1 VAADAPP
8 TPSPPPGDPTD
19 PRRILSTLDSA
30 RVQGFH
36 FRTILVAGM
45 GFFTD
50 AYDLFVISLVIPIL
64 VALSPG
70 GTLGTFQIALLGSTA
85 LMGAAI
91 GQLLFGWLGDRFG
104 RRKIYVVTLTVM
116 AVGAVGSAFSAPV
129 GGLSTIGVL
138 ILWRFVLGVGV
149 GGDYPLS
156 ATIMS
161 EYSNVQSRGR
171 LVASVFAMQGF
182 GLLAGAGTSLA
193 VVYAFPSLDLAW
205 RLILGLGA
213 VPAILTIYFRTRLPE
228 TPRFDLSRGRVGEAA
243 RTVGSITG
251 TPVAPA
257 GTNAPMRISFRQI
270 VRSYGLLIFGTA
282 ATWFLL
288 DIAFYS
294 TNIFNPLILKQI
306 GFASAASYPALEQVR
321 RLALGNVLIALVA
334 SVPGYWAAVA
344 LIDRIGR
351 RPLQFI
357 GFGVMACAFLL
368 LSIGWGSLVAVL
380 PAFLFLYALTFFF
393 ANFGPNTTTFVYPS
407 EVFPTAFRTTGHGIA
422 AAAGK
427 VGAVLAVF
435 VFATLYQVYGLAW
448 FFGLL
453 ATVSFLG
460 CVLTIALLPETSRRS
475 LEDAS
480 GEDELATVVRRFS
493 TYLRSLSLT
502 AQQAAIALRDLLA
515 HPATDRDAQVARIRA
530 IEHAA
535 DEEVHR
541 IFVELNNRRLA
552 PEVRAE
558 VGHLA
563 SALDD
568 IIDGIE
574 SVAARARTYRLDRP
588 RPELVRFADIVV
600 ESVERVGDGILGLDE
615 LYRGV
620 VDRLDRAIVE
630 VNRLEND
637 ADDLLRD
644 LLEVLFTENNAVEI
658 LKWKD
663 FYERLEV
670 ITDRCEDVTD
680 IFQDLEVRYSPG
692 PVPGR
697 ASPIL
702 RDGVASDPEGLR
714 GAGTKRASGAGVP
727 SDRRGE

>member
-1 VAADAPP
+1 VASVSPAPLP
-8 TPSPPPGDPTD
+8 ERSGAAVDTRGILNALDTA
-19 PRRILSTLDSA
+19 RIQ
-30 RVQGFH
+30 RFH
-36 FRTILVAGM
+36 FRTIVVAGM

-64 VALSPG
+64 VALAPG
-70 GTLGTFQIALLGSTA
+70 GPIGTFELGLLGSAA

-91 GQLLFGWLGDRFG
+91 GQLLFGWLGDRVG
-104 RRKIYVVTLTVM
+104 RRKIYGVTLTVM
-116 AVGAVGSAFSAPV
+116 AIGAVGSATSVPM
-129 GGLSTIGVL
+129 GGLSTISVL
-138 ILWRFVLGVGV
+138 VLWRFVLGVGV

-182 GLLAGAGTSLA
+182 GLLAGAGASLA
-193 VVYAFPSLDLAW
+193 VVFLVPNLDLAW
-205 RLILGLGA
+205 RVILGLGA
-213 VPAILTIYFRTRLPE
+213 LPAVLTVYYRTRLPE
-228 TPRFDLSRGRVGEAA
+228 TPRFDLSRGRVGKAA
-243 RTVGSITG
+243 DTVGSITG
-251 TPVAPA
+251 ARLATL
-257 GTNAPMRISFRQI
+257 GSDRPMSVPFRQV

-288 DIAFYS
+288 DVAFYS

-321 RLALGNVLIALVA
+321 RLAIGNVLIALFA

-344 LIDRIGR
+344 LIDRVGR
-351 RPLQFI
+351 RPLQYI
-357 GFGVMACAFLL
+357 GFGVMASAFLL
-368 LSIGWGSLVAVL
+368 LSIGWGSLESVL
-380 PAFLFLYALTFFF
+380 PAFLAVYGLTFFF

-435 VFATLYQVYGLAW
+435 VFAGLYQSYGLPW

-453 ATVSFLG
+453 ATVSFVG
-460 CVLTIALLPETSRRS
+460 FALTIALLPETSQRS

-480 GEDELATVVRRFS
+480 GEDELAVVVRRFS

-502 AQQAAIALRDLLA
+502 AQQAAIALRALLA
-515 HPATDRDAQVARIRA
+515 DPTTDRDTKVARIGA
-530 IEHAA
+530 IEHEA

-574 SVAARARTYRLDRP
+574 SVAARVRTYRLDRA
-588 RPELVRFADIVV
+588 RPELVRFANIVV

-615 LYRGV
+615 LYRGAPAN
-620 VDRLDRAIVE
+620 LNRAIIE
-630 VNRLEND
+630 VNRLENE

-644 LLEVLFTENNAVEI
+644 LLEALFAESNAVEI

-680 IFQDLEVRYSPG
+680 IFQDLEVRYAPG
-692 PVPGR
+692 PSVAVPARNAWGAR
-697 ASPIL
+697 TQRNQEP
-702 RDGVASDPEGLR
+702 
-714 GAGTKRASGAGVP
+714 AGTPA
-727 SDRRGE
+727 RR

>member
-1 VAADAPP
+1 MTPAPP
-8 TPSPPPGDPTD
+8 PAPPDRPGLPSET
-19 PRRILSTLDSA
+19 RRILSALDTA
-30 RVQGFH
+30 RVQRFH
-36 FRTILVAGM
+36 FRTIVVAGM

-64 VALSPG
+64 VALTPG
-70 GTLGTFQIALLGSTA
+70 GLAGTELALLGATA
-85 LMGAAI
+85 LLGAAV
-91 GQLLFGWLGDRFG
+91 GQVLFGWLGDRLG
-104 RRKIYVVTLTVM
+104 RRKVYGVTLGLM
-116 AVGAVGSAFSAPV
+116 AVGAVGSALSVPV
-129 GGLSTIGVL
+129 AGLSTVSVL

-171 LVASVFAMQGF
+171 LVATVFAMQGF
-182 GLLAGAGTSLA
+182 GLLAGAGASLA
-193 VVYAFPSLDLAW
+193 VVYAVPDLNVAW

-213 VPAILTIYFRTRLPE
+213 LPALLTVYYRTRMPE
-228 TPRFDLSRGRVGEAA
+228 TPRFDLARGRVGEAA

-251 TPVAPA
+251 ARVAPS
-257 GTNAPMRISFRQI
+257 GTGVALGVPMRQLF
-270 VRSYGLLIFGTA
+270 RSYGLLVFGTA
-282 ATWFLL
+282 AAWFLL

-294 TNIFNPLILKQI
+294 TSIFNPLILKQI
-306 GFASAASYPALEQVR
+306 GFASAASFPALEQVR
-321 RLALGNVLIALVA
+321 RLAIGNVLIALVA

-344 LIDRIGR
+344 LIDRVGR
-351 RPLQFI
+351 RPLQYI
-357 GFGVMACAFLL
+357 GFAVMAAAFLL
-368 LSIGWGSLVAVL
+368 LSVGWDSLLGVL
-380 PAFLFLYALTFFF
+380 PAFLAVYGLTFFF

-427 VGAVLAVF
+427 IGAVLAVF
-435 VFATLYQVYGLAW
+435 VFAGFYATYGLPR

-453 ATVSFLG
+453 AGVSFVG
-460 CVLTIALLPETSRRS
+460 CMVTLALLPETSQRS
-475 LEDAS
+475 LEDVS
-480 GEDELATVVRRFS
+480 GEDELAVLVRRFS

-502 AQQAAIALRDLLA
+502 AQQAAIALKELLA
-515 HPATDRDAQVARIRA
+515 DPATDRDAKIGRIRT
-530 IEHAA
+530 IEHEA

-541 IFVELNNRRLA
+541 IYVELNTRRLA

-574 SVAARARTYRLDRP
+574 SVAARVRTYRLERV
-588 RPELVRFADIVV
+588 RPEVVRFADIVV
-600 ESVERVGDGILGLDE
+600 ESVARVGDGILGLDE
-615 LYRGV
+615 LYRGAPAN
-620 VDRLDRAIVE
+620 LDRAIVE
-630 VNRLEND
+630 VNRLENE

-644 LLEVLFTENNAVEI
+644 LLELLFAEHDPVEI

-680 IFQDLEVRYSPG
+680 VFQDLEVRYAPG
-692 PVPGR
+692 
-697 ASPIL
+697 S
-702 RDGVASDPEGLR
+702 
-714 GAGTKRASGAGVP
+714 
-727 SDRRGE
+727 

>member
-1 VAADAPP
+1 MPDVGAPP
-8 TPSPPPGDPTD
+8 GPDRPGLPNET
-19 PRRILSTLDSA
+19 RRILNALDTA
-30 RVQGFH
+30 RVQRFH
-36 FRTILVAGM
+36 FRTIVIAGM

-64 VALSPG
+64 IALSPG
-70 GTLGTFQIALLGSTA
+70 GAVSTSELALLASTA
-85 LMGAAI
+85 LMGAAV
-91 GQLLFGWLGDRFG
+91 GQLLFGWLGDRLG
-104 RRKIYVVTLTVM
+104 RRKIYGVTLTLMSV
-116 AVGAVGSAFSAPV
+116 AAVGSALSVPI
-129 GGLSTIGVL
+129 GGLSMITVL
-138 ILWRFVLGVGV
+138 IVWRFFLGVGV

-171 LVASVFAMQGF
+171 LVATVFAMQGF

-193 VVYAFPSLDLAW
+193 VVYAVPNLDVAW

-213 VPAILTIYFRTRLPE
+213 LPALLTIYYRTRMPE
-228 TPRFDLSRGRVGEAA
+228 TPRFDLAHGRLGAAA

-251 TPVAPA
+251 TRLSSSGSSRSIGVP
-257 GTNAPMRISFRQI
+257 FRQI
-270 VRSYGLLIFGTA
+270 LRSYGTLIFGTA

-294 TNIFNPLILKQI
+294 TNIFNPLILKHI

-344 LIDRIGR
+344 LIDRVGR
-351 RPLQFI
+351 RPLQYI
-357 GFGVMACAFLL
+357 GFGVMAFAFLF
-368 LSIGWGSLVAVL
+368 LSLGWDTLENIL
-380 PAFLFLYALTFFF
+380 PAFLAIYGLTFFF

-422 AAAGK
+422 AASGK
-427 VGAVLAVF
+427 IGAVLAVF
-435 VFATLYQVYGLAW
+435 VFAGLYQTYGIPW

-453 ATVSFLG
+453 AAVSFLG
-460 CVLTIALLPETSRRS
+460 FLLTLALLPETSQRS
-475 LEDAS
+475 LEDVS
-480 GEDELATVVRRFS
+480 GEDELAVLVRRFS

-502 AQQAAIALRDLLA
+502 GQQAAIALRALLSD
-515 HPATDRDAQVARIRA
+515 PTTDRDRKIERIRA
-530 IEHAA
+530 IEHEA

-541 IFVELNNRRLA
+541 IFIELNTRRLTS
-552 PEVRAE
+552 EVRAE

-574 SVAARARTYRLDRP
+574 SVAARVRTYHLDRT
-588 RPELVRFADIVV
+588 RPELKRFADIVV
-600 ESVERVGDGILGLDE
+600 ECVEHVADGILGLDE
-615 LYRGV
+615 LYRGAPAS
-620 VDRLDRAIVE
+620 LELAIVE
-630 VNRLEND
+630 VNRLENE

-644 LLEVLFTENNAVEI
+644 LLEKLFAERDPVEI

-680 IFQDLEVRYSPG
+680 VFQDLEVRYAPG
-692 PVPGR
+692 P
-697 ASPIL
+697 
-702 RDGVASDPEGLR
+702 
-714 GAGTKRASGAGVP
+714 
-727 SDRRGE
+727 

>member
-1 VAADAPP
+1 VVSGPAAPAPDRSGI
-8 TPSPPPGDPTD
+8 PSDS
-19 PRRILSTLDSA
+19 RRILTALDSA
-30 RVQGFH
+30 RIQRFH
-36 FRTILVAGM
+36 FRTIVVAGM

-50 AYDLFVISLVIPIL
+50 AYDLFVISLVLPIL
-64 VALSPG
+64 VALAPG
-70 GTLGTFQIALLGSTA
+70 GAIGGTELAFLGSSA
-85 LMGAAI
+85 LMGAAV
-91 GQLLFGWLGDRFG
+91 GQLLFGWLGDRLG
-104 RRKIYVVTLTVM
+104 RRKVYGVTLAVM
-116 AVGAVGSAFSAPV
+116 AIAAVGSALSVPIA
-129 GGLSTIGVL
+129 GLSTVTVL

-182 GLLAGAGTSLA
+182 GLLLGAGTSLA
-193 VVYAFPSLDLAW
+193 VVFLAPNLDVSW

-213 VPAILTIYFRTRLPE
+213 VPALVTIYYRIRLPE
-228 TPRFDLSRGRVGEAA
+228 SPRFSLARGAVSEAA

-251 TPVAPA
+251 VAIASGKTTRPA
-257 GTNAPMRISFRQI
+257 GVPIRQI
-270 VRSYGLLIFGTA
+270 LRSYGLLIFGTA

-306 GFASAASYPALEQVR
+306 GFANASSFAPLEQVR
-321 RLALGNVLIALVA
+321 LLATGNVLIALVA

-351 RPLQFI
+351 RPLQYI
-357 GFGVMACAFLL
+357 GFGVMAAAFLT
-368 LSIGWGSLVAVL
+368 LSLGWSSLVGIL
-380 PAFLFLYALTFFF
+380 PAFLAIYGLTFFF

-427 VGAVLAVF
+427 IGAVLAVF
-435 VFATLYQVYGLAW
+435 VFANFYAAYGLPW

-453 ATVSFLG
+453 AGVSFLG
-460 CVLTIALLPETSRRS
+460 FLLTFALLPETSQRS
-475 LEDAS
+475 LEDVS
-480 GEDELATVVRRFS
+480 GEDELAVLVRRFS
-493 TYLRSLSLT
+493 TYLRSLTLT
-502 AQQAAIALRDLLA
+502 AQQAALALRDLLA
-515 HPATDRDAQVARIRA
+515 DPTAERDAKVARIQA
-530 IEHAA
+530 IEHEA

-541 IFVELNNRRLA
+541 IFVELNNRHLTS
-552 PEVRAE
+552 EVRAE

-568 IIDGIE
+568 IVDGIE
-574 SVAARARTYRLDRP
+574 SVAARVKTYRLTQS
-588 RPELVRFADIVV
+588 RPELQRFADIVV
-600 ESVERVGDGILGLDE
+600 ESVEYVSDGILGLDE
-615 LYRGV
+615 LYRGAPV
-620 VDRLDRAIVE
+620 SLNRAIVE
-630 VNRLEND
+630 VNRLENE

-644 LLEVLFTENNAVEI
+644 LLEKLFAERDPIEI

-680 IFQDLEVRYSPG
+680 VFQDLEVRYAPG
-692 PVPGR
+692 
-697 ASPIL
+697 A
-702 RDGVASDPEGLR
+702 
-714 GAGTKRASGAGVP
+714 
-727 SDRRGE
+727 